1 MLLLKRNAFEVSS
14 DSPLVKEDAVAVV
27 AKAEEIVN
35 AAEAEA
41 SRIAEDAKSAYEV
54 ERKRGY
60 EDGIAEGRKQILAQK
75 LEMLDESIAYMERI
89 EGALSDIVVKALRKF
104 VCDIG
109 DRELVVQIVKKSL
122 DAIIRNQSVVTLR
135 VAPEMVVTVKER
147 LGEIL
152 AEFPSVLRADVKENP
167 RLKGAACVVE
177 TEVGSVEASVDGQLE
192 AIEKSLAKSF
202 GRRNGGGAA

>member
-1 MLLLKRNAFEVSS
+1 MLLKRNAFEVSS
-14 DSPLVKEDAVAVV
+14 DSPLVKADEVAVV

-41 SRIAEDAKSAYEV
+41 SRIAEDAKSAYEA

-60 EDGIAEGRKQILAQK
+60 EDGLAEGRKQILTQK
-75 LEMLDESIAYMERI
+75 LEMLDESIAYMERV
-89 EGALSDIVVKALRKF
+89 EGELSDIVVKALRKF

-109 DRELVVQIVKKSL
+109 DRELVVQIVRKSL
-122 DAIIRNQSVVTLR
+122 DAIIRNQSAVTLR
-135 VAPEMVVTVKER
+135 VAPEMVATVKER

-167 RLKGAACVVE
+167 HLKGAACVVE
-177 TEVGSVEASVDGQLE
+177 TEVGSVEASVEGQLE
-192 AIEKSLAKSF
+192 AIEKSMEKSF

>member
-1 MLLLKRNAFEVSS
+1 MLLLKRNGFEVSS
-14 DSPLVKEDAVAVV
+14 DSPLVKGDEVAVV

-41 SRIAEDAKSAYEV
+41 SRIAEDAKSAYEA
-54 ERKRGY
+54 ERQRGY
-60 EDGIAEGRKQILAQK
+60 EDGLAEGRKQILAQK
-75 LEMLDESIAYMERI
+75 LEMLDESIAYMERV
-89 EGALSDIVVKALRKF
+89 EGELSDIVVKALRKF

-109 DRELVVQIVKKSL
+109 DRELVVQIVRKSL
-122 DAIIRNQSVVTLR
+122 DAIIRNQSAVTLR
-135 VAPEMVVTVKER
+135 VAPEMVGTVKER

-167 RLKGAACVVE
+167 HLKGAACVVE
-177 TEVGSVEASVDGQLE
+177 TEVGSVEASVEGQLE
-192 AIEKSLAKSF
+192 AIEKSMEKSF

>member
-1 MLLLKRNAFEVSS
+1 MLLLKRNTFEVSS

-41 SRIAEDAKSAYEV
+41 SRIAEDAKSAYEA

-122 DAIIRNQSVVTLR
+122 DAIIRNQSAVTLR
-135 VAPEMVVTVKER
+135 VAPEMVATVKER
-147 LGEIL
+147 LDEIL

-167 RLKGAACVVE
+167 HLKGAACVVE
-177 TEVGSVEASVDGQLE
+177 TEVGSVEASVEGQLE
-192 AIEKSLAKSF
+192 AIEKSMEKSF

>member
-1 MLLLKRNAFEVSS
+1 MLLLKRNGFEVSS
-14 DSPLVKEDAVAVV
+14 DSPLVKGDEVAVV

-41 SRIAEDAKSAYEV
+41 SRIAEDAKSAYEA
-54 ERKRGY
+54 ERQRGY
-60 EDGIAEGRKQILAQK
+60 EDGLAEGRKQILAQK
-75 LEMLDESIAYMERI
+75 LEMLDESIAYMERV
-89 EGALSDIVVKALRKF
+89 EGELSDIVVKALRKF

-109 DRELVVQIVKKSL
+109 DRELVVQIVRKSL
-122 DAIIRNQSVVTLR
+122 DAIIRNQSAVTLR
-135 VAPEMVVTVKER
+135 VAPEMVATVKER

-167 RLKGAACVVE
+167 HLKGAACVVE
-177 TEVGSVEASVDGQLE
+177 TEVGSVEASVEGQLE
-192 AIEKSLAKSF
+192 AIEKSMEKSF

>member
-1 MLLLKRNAFEVSS
+1 MLLLKRDSFEVSS
-14 DSPLVKEDAVAVV
+14 DSPLVKDDEAAVV

-35 AAEAEA
+35 AAEAESA
-41 SRIAEDAKSAYEV
+41 RIAETAKAAYEA
-54 ERKRGY
+54 EKRRGY
-60 EDGIAEGRKQILAQK
+60 EDGIAEGRQQILAQK
-75 LEMLDESIAYMERI
+75 LDMLDESIAYMERI

-109 DRELVVQIVKKSL
+109 DRELVVQIVRKSL
-122 DAIIRNQSVVTLR
+122 DAIIRNQSAVTLR
-135 VAPEMVVTVKER
+135 VAPEMVGTVKER

-167 RLKGAACVVE
+167 RLKGAVCEVE

-192 AIEKSLAKSF
+192 AIEKSMAKSF

>member
-1 MLLLKRNAFEVSS
+1 MLLLKRNALEVSS

-41 SRIAEDAKSAYEV
+41 SRIAEDAKSAYEA

-122 DAIIRNQSVVTLR
+122 DAIIRNQSAVTLR
-135 VAPEMVVTVKER
+135 VAPEMVATVKER

-167 RLKGAACVVE
+167 HLKGAACVVE
-177 TEVGSVEASVDGQLE
+177 TEVGSVEASVEGQLE
-192 AIEKSLAKSF
+192 AIAKSMAKNF
-202 GRRNGGGAA
+202 GRRNDGGAD